1 MLAFGVLPYHV
12 CVTREL
18 PPGGALSSGGLSP
31 MENNSS
37 RSRSRKKTC
46 AVSELVGAS
55 EETGGV
61 FDPLGLATDEV
72 RDARGTAIPACA
84 WVLLCGVGGIGVY
97 VLLVL
102 WVVERIRITKYI
114 TAAVQQ
120 EYLYQY

>member
-31 MENNSS
+31 MENSSSS
-37 RSRSRKKTC
+37 RSRSRTKTC

-72 RDARGTAIPACA
+72 RGAWGTAVLACA
-84 WVLLCGVGGIGVY
+84 WVLLGGVGGVMYSIRTACVTGRRKDTSY
-97 VLLVL
+97 MIPLVSH
-102 WVVERIRITKYI
+102 VR
-114 TAAVQQ
+114 
-120 EYLYQY
+120 